1 MAAQQQAAAQAA
13 AAVAV
18 PGRIDSKVRAP
29 DHFNGD
35 KNKYRTWL
43 RTVDSYLLSNR
54 AHYQDDVDKILFV
67 LSYMTEGTAASL
79 ADYYY
84 ESNTQAAGFVPGT
97 WTDFRDLLKR
107 TFADP
112 EAARRAH
119 ERLHDIQWK
128 PGEEDP
134 ASFFT
139 TFAQL
144 ASEAGRPVENN
155 DFDDLNI
162 TDGRR
167 AMPTWIQQRMAV
179 PYRIATWSQFTQLI
193 SSIYENNRASRE
205 AQRGQPHQQAPSAAR
220 TSQQMQQWRGT
231 PAPSAGKGTV
241 QVKAEQAQARRRNFK
256 CYNCGKMGHFARD
269 CRSKTQH
276 VRANID
282 DDSQMTTTTADDSHI
297 EELVEQ
303 DFTTAQQ

>member
-119 ERLHDIQWK
+119 ERLHDIKWELDK
-128 PGEEDP
+128 EDP

-139 TFAQL
+139 NFAQL
-144 ASEAGRPVENN
+144 ASEAVRPVENN

-162 TDGRR
+162 TDGR
-167 AMPTWIQQRMAV
+167 
-179 PYRIATWSQFTQLI
+179 
-193 SSIYENNRASRE
+193 
-205 AQRGQPHQQAPSAAR
+205 
-220 TSQQMQQWRGT
+220 
-231 PAPSAGKGTV
+231 
-241 QVKAEQAQARRRNFK
+241 
-256 CYNCGKMGHFARD
+256 
-269 CRSKTQH
+269 
-276 VRANID
+276 
-282 DDSQMTTTTADDSHI
+282 
-297 EELVEQ
+297 
-303 DFTTAQQ
+303 